1 MNFEQLKENVVQWA
15 DDKGLLDYEN
25 APKQMLKVVEELGE
39 LCGSIAKG
47 KRNEELDAF
56 GDLLVTIVIL
66 AEQRQIDLVSALK
79 EAYGVIKNRTG
90 KTVNGVFVKDE
101 G

>member
-1 MNFEQLKENVVQWA
+1 MKFEQLQENITLWA
-15 DDKGLLDYEN
+15 QEKDICAPEN
-25 APKQMLKVVEELGE
+25 APNQVLKVVEELGE

-79 EAYGVIKNRTG
+79 EAYGVIKNRTD

-101 G
+101 E

>member
-1 MNFEQLKENVVQWA
+1 MKFEQLQENIALWA
-15 DDKGLLDYEN
+15 QEKGISAPEN
-25 APKQMLKVVEELGE
+25 APKQVLKVVEELGE

-101 G
+101 E

>member
-25 APKQMLKVVEELGE
+25 APRQMLKVVEELGE